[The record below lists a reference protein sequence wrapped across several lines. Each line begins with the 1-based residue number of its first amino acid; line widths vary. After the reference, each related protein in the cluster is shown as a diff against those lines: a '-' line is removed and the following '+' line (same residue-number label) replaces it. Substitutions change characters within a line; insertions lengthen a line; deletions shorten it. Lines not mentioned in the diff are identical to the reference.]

1 MNAKTW
7 VGVALLVVGIAAAV
21 AGIVQWSAKKQ
32 SAAAAREVANGAPPM
47 SATVETP
54 AVATTIVPTTSV
66 PTTSL
71 PAPVA
76 TVVDPEQRQQA
87 AEALDASAR
96 EMREDT
102 IEVQKRLRAEEA
114 ARREAAEA
122 PSKEGERCING
133 QKMKRVQNGWV
144 QAGQC

>member
-1 MNAKTW
+1 MNARTW
-7 VGVALLVVGIAAAV
+7 VLGAAILVVIAVAV

-32 SAAAAREVANGAPPM
+32 TAIAAREVANGAPPM
-47 SATVETP
+47 SATVDTP
-54 AVATTIVPTTSV
+54 VAAATIAPVIAPA
-66 PTTSL
+66 
-71 PAPVA
+71 PAPVPA
-76 TVVDPEQRQQA
+76 PVVSPEERQQQ

-96 EMREDT
+96 AMREDT

-114 ARREAAEA
+114 ARREQAEA
-122 PSKEGERCING
+122 PTKDGERCING

>member
-1 MNAKTW
+1 MNARTW
-7 VGVALLVVGIAAAV
+7 VLGAAILVVIAVAV

-32 SAAAAREVANGAPPM
+32 SAVAAREVANGAPPM
-47 SATVETP
+47 SATVDTP
-54 AVATTIVPTTSV
+54 VAAATIAPVIA
-66 PTTSL
+66 
-71 PAPVA
+71 PAPVP
-76 TVVDPEQRQQA
+76 VPVISPEERQQQ

-96 EMREDT
+96 AMREDT

-114 ARREAAEA
+114 ARREQAEA
-122 PSKEGERCING
+122 PTKDGARCING

>member
-1 MNAKTW
+1 MNARTW
-7 VGVALLVVGIAAAV
+7 VLGAAMLFVIAVAV

-32 SAAAAREVANGAPPM
+32 SAVAAREVANGAPPM
-47 SATVETP
+47 SATVDAP
-54 AVATTIVPTTSV
+54 VAAATIAPVIA
-66 PTTSL
+66 
-71 PAPVA
+71 PAPVPA
-76 TVVDPEQRQQA
+76 PVVSPEERQQQ

-96 EMREDT
+96 AMREDT

-114 ARREAAEA
+114 ARREQAEA
-122 PSKEGERCING
+122 PTKDGERCING